1 MQYLQDLRRSV
12 IRIAIVLVILVI
24 IITTFSIKILDYGQY
39 KVVFLYPDLYHNI
52 AVQTM
57 ALMRQDLLPNNVT
70 LIQTSPGQA
79 FFAQVYVASLLA
91 LILTIPIITKE
102 TISFIGPGL
111 YQNEK
116 TFIKKITLFSVVL
129 FSLGCSFSYLV
140 MIPLVLEFLYK
151 YGEFMNIATFLDISQ
166 FVPFVLQFLIALGVS
181 YQLPLLMW
189 AITISGIVR
198 PRFWRNNLRY
208 VIIILAIFGAFVT
221 PDGSGITMWFVAGP
235 MILLYLVG
243 IFVIERNTYNP
254 TYENLA

>member
-1 MQYLQDLRRSV
+1 M

-70 LIQTSPGQA
+70 LIQTSPWQA
-79 FFAQVYVASLLA
+79 FFAQVYVALLLA

-111 YQNEK
+111 YRNEK
-116 TFIKKITLFSVVL
+116 TFIKKITIFSVVL

-140 MIPLVLEFLYK
+140 IIPLVLEFLYK

>member
-1 MQYLQDLRRSV
+1 LQDLRRRV

-24 IITTFSIKILDYGQY
+24 VITTFSIKILDYGQY
-39 KVVFLYPDLYHNI
+39 KVAFLYPDLYHNI

-79 FFAQVYVASLLA
+79 FFAQVYVALLLA

-102 TISFIGPGL
+102 TVSFIGPGL
-111 YQNEK
+111 YLYEK
-116 TFIKKITLFSVVL
+116 TFIKKITLFSVIL

-140 MIPLVLEFLYK
+140 IIPLVLEFLYK

-208 VIIILAIFGAFVT
+208 VIIILATFGAFVT

-254 TYENLA
+254 HMKT